1 VVVGLGSATE
11 TIGGA
16 AGLGFENFR
25 RCLAVLT
32 ISRLSRW
39 SIRYYN
45 DTADAARAAAMDRT
59 AAGGGLGEYYSEAD
73 TRTPTWLLVGDA
85 ATMAELTGLD
95 VAAVA
100 GGVVDTGVAAA
111 WLDDGVAP
119 NGVCGR
125 AFSKGSVH
133 GFDLTFAA
141 PKSVSLVRA
150 LTDPVAEKV
159 LAAAHEH
166 AIAAAMGYLHQHA
179 GYTRVH
185 NPVTGMK
192 DLQRL
197 PGLVGIAYQ
206 HETSRCGDPHLH
218 THVIVPNRQ
227 ARADGVLVSVD
238 SKSLYHEAKAAGMIY
253 QATLRQEMH
262 VERGFEWQP
271 VDPCSGMAEIAG
283 VTKESI
289 TAWSRRSTRLRE
301 WAAQNLIV
309 IDGEPTAAQL
319 AAAQKATRPSKP
331 EALAWEELKGQWRA
345 DGRGLRLDRDPHHEA
360 RAERT
365 RSAHDVRAAQDW
377 ARVRAQAARIDKA
390 AFTRADMVELIAA
403 HLPVDATGE
412 PRLLIDELVDS
423 VGVRITAPR
432 GAHEREGHEK
442 FTLNA
447 ILKEEEQI
455 LDLSTSARTG
465 RGWMCAPPTSRR
477 SRSIRRARSPPS
489 APRRGWWRRCARP
502 RVRARRTRCAR
513 CAPLLRAPA
522 RKSWCWRRPAR
533 PSTKLCTTTPGTAA
547 TPSPKHC
554 T

>member
-1 VVVGLGSATE
+1 
-11 TIGGA
+11 
-16 AGLGFENFR
+16 
-25 RCLAVLT
+25 
-32 ISRLSRW
+32 
-39 SIRYYN
+39 
-45 DTADAARAAAMDRT
+45 
-59 AAGGGLGEYYSEAD
+59 
-73 TRTPTWLLVGDA
+73 
-85 ATMAELTGLD
+85 
-95 VAAVA
+95 
-100 GGVVDTGVAAA
+100 
-111 WLDDGVAP
+111 
-119 NGVCGR
+119 
-125 AFSKGSVH
+125 
-133 GFDLTFAA
+133 
-141 PKSVSLVRA
+141 
-150 LTDPVAEKV
+150 
-159 LAAAHEH
+159 
-166 AIAAAMGYLHQHA
+166 
-179 GYTRVH
+179 
-185 NPVTGMK
+185 
-192 DLQRL
+192 
-197 PGLVGIAYQ
+197 
-206 HETSRCGDPHLH
+206 
-218 THVIVPNRQ
+218 VPNRQ

-238 SKSLYHEAKAAGMIY
+238 SKSLYHEAKAAGMTY

-345 DGRGLRLDRDPHHEA
+345 DGRGLRLDRDAHHEA

-477 SRSIRRARSPPS
+477 SGSIRRARSPPS

-502 RVRARRTRCAR
+502 RVRARRTRFAR